1 MSINDINNSEYFVNH
16 YNSLQRSKNNGRIDI
31 LSNNFNN
38 SVFKLYDRI
47 PIESHT
53 TEYREALTGTFEP
66 NLLSTLY
73 FSQENIKTIHHS
85 IMFGVYKMS
94 NNTYKIGYQNE
105 DTLKIIMR
113 SIFLQHSKN
122 QEYNI
127 TKQLEQ
133 LNKMVIDYCVNQ
145 IYNEAK
151 GYMKFKSDVSNLAVP
166 MNRPVSTYHSN
177 NLELKKFF

>member
-1 MSINDINNSEYFVNH
+1 MSIKDINNIEYFVNH
-16 YNSLQRSKNNGRIDI
+16 YNSLQHSKNNGRIDI
-31 LSNNFNN
+31 VSNN
-38 SVFKLYDRI
+38 
-47 PIESHT
+47 
-53 TEYREALTGTFEP
+53 FEP

-73 FSQENIKTIHHS
+73 FSEENIKTIHHS

-105 DTLKIIMR
+105 DTLKIVMR

-177 NLELKKFF
+177 NLEFKKFF